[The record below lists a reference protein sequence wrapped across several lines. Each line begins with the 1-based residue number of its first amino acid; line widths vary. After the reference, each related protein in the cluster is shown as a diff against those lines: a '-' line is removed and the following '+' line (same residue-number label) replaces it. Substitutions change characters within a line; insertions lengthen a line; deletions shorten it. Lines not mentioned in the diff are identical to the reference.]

1 MRKAITMTIQAI
13 VMLMRVIVKAVM
25 VTDVI
30 PPTECPSTQ
39 H

>member
-1 MRKAITMTIQAI
+1 MTIQAI
-13 VMLMRVIVKAVM
+13 VLLMRVVVKAVM

-30 PPTECPSTQ
+30 SPIECSSTQ